1 MVKVCVEYQG
11 ELRSEVLHDP
21 SGSTF
26 TTDAPVDNQ
35 GKGEGFSPTDLCA
48 AALGSCLSTIIGIQ
62 SKSLGVDTR
71 GLWIEVIKRMSSDL
85 PRRIASIEVDLWFP
99 GPIAPEE
106 RSVIEKAAR
115 DCPVHHSLHPGI
127 SVTLR
132 FHWR

>member
-26 TTDAPVDNQ
+26 MTDAPVDNQ

-62 SKSLGVDTR
+62 SKSLGVDIR

-99 GPIAPEE
+99 VLIGPEE